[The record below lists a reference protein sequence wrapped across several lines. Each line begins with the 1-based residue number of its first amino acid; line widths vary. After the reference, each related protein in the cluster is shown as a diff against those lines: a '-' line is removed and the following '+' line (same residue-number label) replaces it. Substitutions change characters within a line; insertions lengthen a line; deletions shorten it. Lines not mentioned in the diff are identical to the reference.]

1 MPIFAKHTDAQF
13 RALERELAHTQ
24 KQLATIQTDL
34 TTELDTKD
42 AELKK
47 AAETL
52 KSEAQKRSTLEKQ
65 LVDIQAQLTRETQNR
80 TTLEKE
86 IAALKTQL
94 AAEQQQRSALDKQLA
109 EVKAKLS
116 TETSAKDAEI
126 NKSKD
131 LQEENDLLLA
141 QLHQMQEE
149 LERYY
154 LNNKDLEA
162 AASEATTTLRV
173 ARQSLV
179 NTLIDIRGF
188 ALPPLP
194 KPTPTGSKV
203 VKLPER
209 LSPPKAAAKKPT
221 QRTSARKSSR
231 SK

>member
-13 RALERELAHTQ
+13 RALERELDNTQ
-24 KQLATIQTDL
+24 KQLASIQTDL

-47 AAETL
+47 AAEIL

-65 LVDIQAQLTRETQNR
+65 LADIQAQLTRETQNR
-80 TTLEKE
+80 TTLEKD

-94 AAEQQQRSALDKQLA
+94 ATEQQQCSALDKQLA

-116 TETSAKDAEI
+116 AETSAKDAEI

-141 QLHQMQEE
+141 QLHQVQEE

-162 AASEATTTLRV
+162 GVSEVTTTLKL

-179 NTLIDIRGF
+179 NTLIDVRGF
-188 ALPPLP
+188 ALPPIP
-194 KPTPTGSKV
+194 KPAPQGAKV
-203 VKLPER
+203 VKLPTR
-209 LSPPKAAAKKPT
+209 LSPPVSANKPT

>member
-13 RALERELAHTQ
+13 RALERELANTQ
-24 KQLATIQTDL
+24 KQLATIQADL

-52 KSEAQKRSTLEKQ
+52 KSEAQKRSRLEKQ
-65 LVDIQAQLTRETQNR
+65 LADIQAQLTRETQNR
-80 TTLEKE
+80 TTLEKD

-94 AAEQQQRSALDKQLA
+94 AAE
-109 EVKAKLS
+109 
-116 TETSAKDAEI
+116 TSANDAEI

-141 QLHQMQEE
+141 QLHQVQEE

-162 AASEATTTLRV
+162 GVSEVTTTLKL

-194 KPTPTGSKV
+194 KPTPAGSKV

-209 LSPPKAAAKKPT
+209 LSPPKAAATKPT

>member
-13 RALERELAHTQ
+13 RALERELANTQ
-24 KQLATIQTDL
+24 KQLATIQADL

-52 KSEAQKRSTLEKQ
+52 KSEAQKRSRLEKQ
-65 LVDIQAQLTRETQNR
+65 LADIQAQLTRETQNR
-80 TTLEKE
+80 TTLEKD

-94 AAEQQQRSALDKQLA
+94 AAE
-109 EVKAKLS
+109 
-116 TETSAKDAEI
+116 TSANDAEI

-141 QLHQMQEE
+141 QLHQVQEE

-162 AASEATTTLRV
+162 GVSAVTTTLKL

-194 KPTPTGSKV
+194 KPTPAGSKV

-209 LSPPKAAAKKPT
+209 LSPPKAAATKST